1 MELDQP
7 RVTDPEV
14 MRDLVE
20 HDVSNLAAQTIGV
33 AGSESRDRP
42 AEDADL
48 VGKHSA
54 VRAAPSRQR
63 YTAVQAEQRPPAGR
77 LVLDDDLNVAH
88 RRTEIGRQGAQRVVN
103 RLFVRIVETRLRTC
117 IHLRN
122 DARNR
127 CWDRD
132 GFFLYDLRPPAL
144 LARAP
149 ARAWPGCSAPSTY
162 LFSALVAQRIELRPG
177 GRGEVCHPAQDP
189 WCAPGHHLH

>member
-1 MELDQP
+1 MSVTIELDQP
-7 RVTDPEV
+7 LVADPEV

-20 HDVSNLAAQTIGV
+20 HDVSDLAAQTIGV

-63 YTAVQAEQRPPAGR
+63 YTVVQAEQRPPAGR

-88 RRTEIGRQGAQRVVN
+88 RRTEIGRQGAQRVIN
-103 RLFVRIVETRLRTC
+103 RLFERIAETRLRTR

-122 DARNR
+122 DARI
-127 CWDRD
+127 
-132 GFFLYDLRPPAL
+132 GA
-144 LARAP
+144 
-149 ARAWPGCSAPSTY
+149 G
-162 LFSALVAQRIELRPG
+162 IETASSFASCFG
-177 GRGEVCHPAQDP
+177 
-189 WCAPGHHLH
+189 

>member
-1 MELDQP
+1 MELDQS

-20 HDVSNLAAQTIGV
+20 HDVSNLAAYTNGV

-63 YTAVQAEQRPPAGR
+63 YTAVQAEQRPPVGR
-77 LVLDDDLNVAH
+77 LVFDDDLNVAH

-103 RLFVRIVETRLRTC
+103 RLVERIVQTRLPTR

-122 DARNR
+122 DARIGAGIETASAAAR
-127 CWDRD
+127 CDTCRPNPKQ
-132 GFFLYDLRPPAL
+132 GPGIDLGR
-144 LARAP
+144 RATP
-149 ARAWPGCSAPSTY
+149 RT
-162 LFSALVAQRIELRPG
+162 RR
-177 GRGEVCHPAQDP
+177 
-189 WCAPGHHLH
+189 

>member
-1 MELDQP
+1 MELDQS

-20 HDVSNLAAQTIGV
+20 HDVSNLAAYTIGV

-63 YTAVQAEQRPPAGR
+63 YTAVQAEQRPPVGR

-88 RRTEIGRQGAQRVVN
+88 RRTEIGWQGVQRVVN
-103 RLFVRIVETRLRTC
+103 RLFERIVETRLRTR

-122 DARNR
+122 NARI
-127 CWDRD
+127 
-132 GFFLYDLRPPAL
+132 GA
-144 LARAP
+144 
-149 ARAWPGCSAPSTY
+149 G
-162 LFSALVAQRIELRPG
+162 IETASR
-177 GRGEVCHPAQDP
+177 
-189 WCAPGHHLH
+189 